1 MQRERLASV
10 ASWISRFPDRI
21 ARPIACSFS
30 VGTIKRLHHVLSAT
44 FVCVALICGEY
55 QVADRPQW
63 PAISSA
69 KASYKR
75 RKVHAA
81 ITAIGG
87 AKKSK
92 EGSKEGSKGRQ
103 RGRCIECSTKV
114 SVLHLEMLPTGH
126 AVVVPSRNRS
136 PPGR

>member
-1 MQRERLASV
+1 
-10 ASWISRFPDRI
+10 
-21 ARPIACSFS
+21 
-30 VGTIKRLHHVLSAT
+30 VLSAT

-75 RKVHAA
+75 RKVRAA

-87 AKKSK
+87 AKKAKKAAKKARRDDK
-92 EGSKEGSKGRQ
+92 EVDASSVPPKSPF
-103 RGRCIECSTKV
+103 ST
-114 SVLHLEMLPTGH
+114 
-126 AVVVPSRNRS
+126 
-136 PPGR
+136 